1 MCSVQEERIATR
13 AQHNELKFIIFC
25 QNSIINLCKNK
36 WGAWEKAQKA
46 EIPLFCPDCQT
57 QGKEKN
63 KSRTCLT
70 CKMRTKPL
78 SHHCHGDLFVWNL
91 IEMGSVW
98 STFVKI
104 LIGNDKDCSIKKA
117 LKLNNSTT
125 LTIEQAKNCTCLLYN
140 THISSIRVTHYNLL
154 IQLSNNNSSTLAS
167 VKIQWLFH
175 KKPHQSW

>member
-1 MCSVQEERIATR
+1 MIFSHVSSQQWDRSTKKCAVSRKKELLPEHNIMSWSLSSSVRTLSSTCVRTNEEPEKRPR
-13 AQHNELKFIIFC
+13 RQKFPCFA
-25 QNSIINLCKNK
+25 LTVRLR
-36 WGAWEKAQKA
+36 EKK
-46 EIPLFCPDCQT
+46 
-57 QGKEKN
+57 KN

-78 SHHCHGDLFVWNL
+78 SHYCHGDLFVWNL

-140 THISSIRVTHYNLL
+140 THISSIRVTH
-154 IQLSNNNSSTLAS
+154 
-167 VKIQWLFH
+167 
-175 KKPHQSW
+175 